1 MFLKFS
7 FKGVWS
13 EVLAGRSLSIG
24 KKEWSGSEFQCEERR
39 TRSSLESV
47 VFAPGIGVLLAQ

>member
-1 MFLKFS
+1 M
-7 FKGVWS
+7 WS

>member
-13 EVLAGRSLSIG
+13 EGRSLSIG